1 MSETKDGGSN
11 TPREAKKGTDPHHQ
25 ADHQHVQ
32 VVASAFLRFELHMNS
47 IRCKTGKVY
56 DLLRPTFN
64 LCSFLLTMTEVI
76 CWSMKRRTVR
86 RRAGMLAR
94 R

>member
-1 MSETKDGGSN
+1 M
-11 TPREAKKGTDPHHQ
+11 AK
-25 ADHQHVQ
+25 
-32 VVASAFLRFELHMNS
+32 
-47 IRCKTGKVY
+47 
-56 DLLRPTFN
+56 PTFN

-94 R
+94 RYMYLGKEVREDGVNGAAQIR